1 MDNIYKA
8 PMAPTSFCS
17 GYKERKADKSA
28 PSVANVCWDTFT
40 CTLGWPVQ
48 GIWPPGSD
56 GTDINA
62 VDLLPKY
69 DVRNGRNNIYSGV
82 LATADDF
89 GKVKLFNS
97 PCTGKKPQGLNI
109 AGIHRMSQ
117 NKVCRER

>member
-1 MDNIYKA
+1 MGLTTGPFICTIQKRTNTEQNAKESAATYPTLIFQSMDNICKA

-17 GYKERKADKSA
+17 GIQRSGKQIKSA

-69 DVRNGRNNIYSGV
+69 VVKGNGKR
-82 LATADDF
+82 
-89 GKVKLFNS
+89 
-97 PCTGKKPQGLNI
+97 KKKHI
-109 AGIHRMSQ
+109 
-117 NKVCRER
+117 